1 MYKTMNKILNNEKGF
16 TLVELMVVVVIIGIL
31 VAIAIPIYNNTT
43 ARAER
48 GSCEAN
54 LRMIDS
60 AIQQYKMVND
70 ISPNIDLTT
79 LDGFNFEEEILIE
92 NAGYLDSTPTCPA
105 GDEAYQLGEGN
116 YAVCPNEADHSYR

>member
-1 MYKTMNKILNNEKGF
+1 MYKKMNKILNNEKGF

-70 ISPNIDLTT
+70 ISPDTNITETQLAD
-79 LDGFNFEEEILIE
+79 EILAE
-92 NAGYLDSTPTCPA
+92 GEEGYFDSTPTCPV
-105 GDEAYQLGEGN
+105 DEGN
-116 YAVCPNEADHSYR
+116 YILSNEGDYAECPNGHSYR